1 MTEKQKSFI
10 KEFKD
15 LLLKYNADIDWTCDE
30 CSDTYGLYDDHLYIS
45 IFGEKDIDL
54 DSNGV
59 NYKDLDDLYKRYENK
74 DKE

>member
-1 MTEKQKSFI
+1 MTQKQKDFL
-10 KEFKD
+10 KEFRD
-15 LLLKYNADIDWTCDE
+15 LLLKYHADIGWTCDY

-54 DSNGV
+54 DDNSID
-59 NYKDLDDLYKRYENK
+59 YKNLDDLYKRYENK